1 MAVLIENS
9 VTAYTAIIIII
20 SSQNHRIKATS
31 TPPHKRSGFSLL
43 KMPMMSHKGK
53 RKTGCD
59 RKKNVRHAVITVN
72 A

>member
-9 VTAYTAIIIII
+9 VTAYTTITIII
-20 SSQNHRIKATS
+20 SSKNHGFNATS
-31 TPPHKRSGFSLL
+31 TPLHKRSGFPLL
-43 KMPMMSHKGK
+43 KNAMLSHKGK